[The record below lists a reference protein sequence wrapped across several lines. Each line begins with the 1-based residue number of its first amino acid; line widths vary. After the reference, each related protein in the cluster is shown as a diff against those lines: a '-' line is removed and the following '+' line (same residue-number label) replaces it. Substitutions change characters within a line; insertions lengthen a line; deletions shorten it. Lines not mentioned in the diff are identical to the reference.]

1 MCVAG
6 GKRCEYSDIISN
18 VRKKARSKLKT
29 AGVDYDV
36 ERKVRQAVD
45 EFKEQNPELVVQHL
59 PDKWGFEHDLEK
71 KEIPAHIKELLGA
84 KRTAVAGVPE
94 DQKDSLFQD
103 LYDRNQ
109 EWKASLDEAELGT
122 LSSYAMYSYEYMNLY
137 LRRKGLAAWAKE
149 NPMMVRGDNDVHTLK
164 AFVNDIVKKRISR
177 LDTAMTKVPIREEP
191 QKLYR
196 YFQVPKGVTPEDFAK
211 KYFQD
216 GAGFKEKAFMS
227 TSADPEY
234 VAAHIMDNSKGGK
247 TNKNF
252 IVLEMVS
259 ARGGSL
265 QPTPHSE
272 SGRIQSY
279 EAEVLLPRTATFQ
292 IVDTVKKKLTF
303 GKDREDLEKR
313 MKNSNGNY
321 HDFSA
326 GKGISVPII
335 RMVDTA
341 LL

>member
-18 VRKKARSKLKT
+18 VRKKTRSKLKT
-29 AGVDYDV
+29 AGVEYDI
-36 ERKVRQAVD
+36 ERKVRIAVD
-45 EFKEQNPELVVQHL
+45 EFKEQNPELVTAHL
-59 PDKWGFEHDLEK
+59 PERWGFEHDLEK
-71 KEIPAHIKELLGA
+71 KDLPAHLKELLGP
-84 KRTAVAGVPE
+84 KRTAITGAQA
-94 DQKDSLFQD
+94 DQKDALFQD

-109 EWKASLDEAELGT
+109 EWKAGLDEHELGT

-137 LRRKGLAAWAKE
+137 LRRKGFAAWTKE
-149 NPMMVRGDNDVHTLK
+149 NPMMIRGDGDDYTVK
-164 AFVNDIVKKRISR
+164 AFVNDIVKKRISQ
-177 LDTAMTKVPIREEP
+177 LDTAMKKVPVRDEP

-196 YFQVPKGVTPEDFAK
+196 YFKVPAGVNPEDFAK
-211 KYFQD
+211 KYFQE
-216 GAGFKEKAFMS
+216 GSGFKEKAFMS

-265 QPTPHSE
+265 QPTPRSE

-303 GKDREDLEKR
+303 GKDRTDLEKR

-326 GKGISVPII
+326 GKGISVPVV
-335 RMVDTA
+335 RMVDTS

>member
-29 AGVDYDV
+29 AGVDFDV
-36 ERKVRQAVD
+36 ERKVRTAVD
-45 EFKEQNPELVVQHL
+45 EFKEQNPELVTSHL
-59 PDKWGFEHDLEK
+59 PERWGFEYELTP
-71 KEIPAHIKELLGA
+71 KEIPSHIKEILGG
-84 KRTAVAGVPE
+84 KREAIAGVPE
-94 DQKDSLFQD
+94 DRKDALFQD

-109 EWKASLDEAELGT
+109 EWKASLDDRELGT

-137 LRRKGLAAWAKE
+137 LRRKGFSAWTKE
-149 NPMMVRGDNDVHTLK
+149 NPMMIRGGGDDHTVK
-164 AFVNDIVKKRISR
+164 AFVNDIVKKRISQ
-177 LDTAMTKVPIREEP
+177 LDTAMKKVPVKDEP

-196 YFQVPKGVTPEDFAK
+196 YFKVPAGVKPEDFAK
-211 KYFQD
+211 KYFQE
-216 GAGFKEKAFMS
+216 GSGFKEKAFMS

-234 VAAHIMDNSKGGK
+234 VAAHIMDSSKGGK
-247 TNKNF
+247 VNKNF
-252 IVLEMVS
+252 VVLEMIS

-265 QPTPHSE
+265 QPTPRSE

-279 EAEVLLPRTATFQ
+279 EAEVLLPRSAVFQ
-292 IVDTVKKKLTF
+292 VVDTVKKKISF
-303 GKDREDLEKR
+303 GKDRTDLERR
-313 MKNSNGNY
+313 MKGSNGSI

-335 RMVDTA
+335 RMVDTD